1 MSTRSGKTYNSFHI
15 GQEKGW
21 AALGARQL
29 TKSILDELVDEEEN
43 IVNVNGDPQNNMAT
57 KDEIA
62 DLLKKWTIGR
72 YLRSN
77 QPHSQARNMSRR
89 RILWRSLRVMR
100 SYLI

>member
-29 TKSILDELVDEEEN
+29 TKSILDELVEEEEN
-43 IVNVNGDPQNNMAT
+43 IAGDPQNNMAT

-62 DLLKKWTIGR
+62 DVLKKKHI
-72 YLRSN
+72 LR
-77 QPHSQARNMSRR
+77 QGT
-89 RILWRSLRVMR
+89 
-100 SYLI
+100 